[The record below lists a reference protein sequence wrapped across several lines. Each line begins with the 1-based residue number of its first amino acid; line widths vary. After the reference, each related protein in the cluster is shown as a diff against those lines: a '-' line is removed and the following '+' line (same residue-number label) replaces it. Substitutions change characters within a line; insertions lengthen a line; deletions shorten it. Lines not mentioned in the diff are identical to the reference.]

1 MIPIKQLRNAD
12 YENVIEFS
20 IVEEQVGERIDKFL
34 AEVLETDNIASFSRT
49 YVQKLITDGNVL
61 VNGNNIKANYKLVL
75 DDIIRI
81 MIPFPEEYTIEPE
94 DIPLDIIYED
104 EDVILINKPK
114 GMVVHPSAGHYT
126 GTLVNALMYHC
137 DNLSGI
143 NGVMRP
149 GIVHRIDMNTTGV
162 LVACKN
168 DAAHLSLSA
177 QLKEH

>member
-75 DDIIRI
+75 DDIHQLNHSKL
-81 MIPFPEEYTIEPE
+81 E
-94 DIPLDIIYED
+94 
-104 EDVILINKPK
+104 
-114 GMVVHPSAGHYT
+114 
-126 GTLVNALMYHC
+126 
-137 DNLSGI
+137 
-143 NGVMRP
+143 
-149 GIVHRIDMNTTGV
+149 
-162 LVACKN
+162 
-168 DAAHLSLSA
+168 HLNI
-177 QLKEH
+177 